1 MEKVD
6 EYFLKILGNKAKI
19 NVEND
24 INDISNKVN
33 KLLKLIS
40 KLDNITI

>member
-1 MEKVD
+1 MEEVD
-6 EYFLKILGNKAKI
+6 EIFLKILGNKTKI

-24 INDISNKVN
+24 INISNKVN

-40 KLDNITI
+40 KLDNITK